1 MEKKPNKNRWFLVIN
16 GIIAILFGLLLLLFT
31 QKIILSVVFF
41 SGLALLVGGLC
52 FLFISIYHLRKDRN
66 DIMQIFQSIFT
77 IAIGLII
84 MLFQNQSLYMFFIL
98 FGIWAIIV
106 GVVHIVILIDFRINL
121 SNKKIILFNGL
132 LTVALG
138 IILII
143 EREEIPVILTKVMG
157 AFAILFGI
165 VMIYISFIIRQTESL
180 TDDKGN

>member
-1 MEKKPNKNRWFLVIN
+1 MEKKPDKNRWFLVIN

-31 QKIILSVVFF
+31 QKIILSMIFF

-52 FLFISIYHLRKDRN
+52 FLFIAIYHLRKDRN
-66 DIMQIFQSIFT
+66 VIMQIFQSIFT
-77 IAIGLII
+77 IAVGLII
-84 MLFQNQSLYMFFIL
+84 MLFQKQSLYMFFIL
-98 FGIWAIIV
+98 LGIWAIIV
-106 GVVHIVILIDFRINL
+106 GVVQIVILIDVRNNL

-132 LTVALG
+132 LTAALG

-143 EREEIPVILTKVMG
+143 EREEIPVLLTKIVG

-165 VMIYISFIIRQTESL
+165 VMIYISFIIGQTAGL